1 MTPQRWRKLQAFH
14 MLMKTGSVTQ
24 AAEALS
30 ISQPAASKLLQALEA
45 ETRLVLFDRTRRNL
59 LPTPDAVRLHV
70 EVERLFRTASGIDDL
85 ANDIRSAGV
94 GELRVA
100 ALPVFGLGPLPGWIA
115 AFARLHPGIK
125 VSFTV
130 VPSPQVLRNVIAG
143 EVDVGF
149 ARTSLREP
157 TVTRQPLVE
166 LPGIIVM
173 PQRHRLAARKSLVP
187 KDLEGEAFISLSR
200 QDEARETVD
209 SLFESHGVSR
219 QIGFETNLTAAA
231 CALAAEGAGVAMVFV
246 FSPRLIQR
254 GLVLRP
260 IHPTVRFKM
269 DTLTAVGRP
278 TSEMTR
284 QFLQFIHARLDELD
298 LGGLSPRFGVG
309 SC

>member
-30 ISQPAASKLLQALEA
+30 ISQPAVSKLLQALEA
-45 ETRLVLFDRTRRNL
+45 ETRLVLFDRSRRNL
-59 LPTPDAVRLHV
+59 VPTPDAVRLHV
-70 EVERLFRTASGIDDL
+70 EVERLFRTAGGIDDL

-100 ALPVFGLGPLPGWIA
+100 ALPMLGIGPMPTWIA
-115 AFARLHPGIK
+115 AFARLHPGIR

-130 VPSPQVLRNVIAG
+130 VPSLQVLRNVIAG

-149 ARTSLREP
+149 ARVGPSEP
-157 TVTRQPLVE
+157 AVIRRTLAE
-166 LPGIIVM
+166 SPGVIVM
-173 PQRHRLAARKSLVP
+173 PRRHHLAARKSLVP

-219 QIGFETNLTAAA
+219 QIGFETNLAAAA

-254 GLVLRP
+254 ELVLRP

-269 DTLTAVGRP
+269 DVLTGVGRP
-278 TSEMTR
+278 TSELTK
-284 QFLQFIHARLDELD
+284 QFLQFVHARLDELA
-298 LGGLSPRFGVG
+298 LGGQAV
-309 SC
+309 